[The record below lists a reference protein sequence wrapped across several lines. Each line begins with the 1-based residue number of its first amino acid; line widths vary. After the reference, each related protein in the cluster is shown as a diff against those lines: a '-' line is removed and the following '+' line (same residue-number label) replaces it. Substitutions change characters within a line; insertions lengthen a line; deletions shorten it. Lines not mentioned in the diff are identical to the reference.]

1 VLSLDHDGTDVSQLT
16 MESGWHDFWFRM
28 GFKSAIYFGVIL
40 FTRLNNFLAK
50 LVNKLNHRHIYP
62 EFILIGVSLY
72 MISNFNILFII
83 D

>member
-1 VLSLDHDGTDVSQLT
+1 MLSLDHDGTDVSQLT

-50 LVNKLNHRHIYP
+50 LVITATAWVRNTAASQSFPHLA
-62 EFILIGVSLY
+62 ILC
-72 MISNFNILFII
+72 
-83 D
+83 